1 MKPRLYEAGT
11 LEFNN
16 NGIGILADAVS
27 CRVLQESGTEEL
39 EMEYPAE
46 GTFSKELTHK
56 RLILAKPEPLREE
69 QPYSIY
75 RITKGSGAKMKVYA
89 RHVAYDLQGHPVR
102 PFTAGTSQEAVAGL
116 KANAMTEHPFSFWT
130 DVEKNG
136 TFTAKVPTA
145 AWNLLGGMEGSI
157 LDIYHGEYEFD
168 RYTVRLRTRRGA
180 DRGVSIRY
188 GKNLQTLEQ
197 DNNCE
202 GCYTGVVAYWVDTQT
217 GDSVYAEPVMAEGS
231 FGYTRVLPVDMTSKF
246 EVKPTAAQLQEQAAQ
261 YIRDNNIGEPN
272 VSLDVKFVALDQT
285 VEYGDRALLERVQF
299 GDTVHVFFPK
309 IGIDVASRV
318 VKTDFDSLAERYNT
332 VTIGKVKSSMAD
344 LFVKQQQEIQRKPE
358 GTALQLAIRQA
369 TAAIL
374 GARGGAARLLDT
386 DGDGMTDTI
395 YVADNAD
402 PNLAKQV
409 WRWNYAGWG
418 VSKNGYNGPF
428 LMAATL
434 DGGFVADFITAG
446 ILRAE
451 LVKAGV
457 LSDGVGANYWDM
469 ETGDFRLSA
478 GVKFGDKTLQK
489 AINDSAAGAVDAQT
503 QQDIANRLFKI
514 GCPDEVK
521 GIAYLNGELYVNGSF
536 INAGEIDANVVK
548 VKNLNADEINT
559 GKLKVDFLDVDNL
572 VTRKLK
578 ATAEYNGYTVT
589 VETDEDGIQFTGND
603 GTVSELLASMGIKE
617 DDENY
622 ATANGY
628 LELHQIVKG
637 TPGRWVR
644 VGPTEFTMG
653 GSTVDDNILSFYVAD
668 DGRCCIMTDSIG
680 VTGLGNCKWEYISAI
695 DKTVLV
701 LK

>member
-11 LEFNN
+11 LEFHN
-16 NGIGILADAVS
+16 NGIGVLADAVS
-27 CRVLQESGTEEL
+27 CRVLQEFGSEEL
-39 EMEYPAE
+39 EMEYPVE
-46 GTFSKELTHK
+46 GMLSKELTHK

-75 RITKGSGAKMKVYA
+75 RVAKGSGGAMKVYA

-102 PFTAGTSQEAVAGL
+102 PFTARTSQEAVAGL
-116 KANAMTEHPFSFWT
+116 KSNAMTEHPFSFWT
-130 DVEKNG
+130 DVAKNG
-136 TFTAKVPTA
+136 EFSVKVPTA

-157 LDIYHGEYEFD
+157 LDTYHGEYEFD
-168 RYTVRLRTRRGA
+168 RYTVRLWTRRGQ

-202 GCYTGVVAYWVDTQT
+202 GCYTGVVAYWVDTQSGET
-217 GDSVYAEPVMAEGS
+217 LYAEPVYAEGN
-231 FGYTRVLPVDMTSKF
+231 FGYTRVLPVDMTQKF
-246 EVKPTAAQLQEQAAQ
+246 EAKPTVAELQAQAAK
-261 YIRDNNIGEPN
+261 YIRDNDIGEPN

-285 VEYGDRALLERVQF
+285 VEYGDRALLERVCF
-299 GDTVHVFFPK
+299 GDTVHTFFPK
-309 IGIDVASRV
+309 MDIDVAARV
-318 VKTDFDSLAERYNT
+318 VKTDFDCLAERYNG
-332 VTIGKVKSSMAD
+332 VTIGKVRSSMAD

-358 GTALQLAIRQA
+358 GTALQLAINQA

-374 GARGGAARLLDT
+374 GAKGGAARLLDT

-418 VSKNGYNGPF
+418 VSKTGYNGPF

-489 AINDSAAGAVDAQT
+489 AINDSAAGAVNAQT

-521 GIAYLNGELYVNGSF
+521 GIAYLDGELYVNGSF
-536 INAGEIDANVVK
+536 VKAGEIDANDVK

-559 GKLKVDFLDVDNL
+559 GKLKADFIDVDNL
-572 VTRKLK
+572 ETKKLK
-578 ATAEYNGYTVT
+578 ATTEYDGYTVT
-589 VETDEDGIQFTGND
+589 VRANSGGVNIAGDD
-603 GTVSELLASMGIKE
+603 GTLSNVLASLNVTWDQQNYANSSGVLQLVQVSEGAPTDLALLSPDRLTIRSIS
-617 DDENY
+617 DE
-622 ATANGY
+622 TAFYIYKNAEGKFA
-628 LELHQIVKG
+628 VK
-637 TPGRWVR
+637 
-644 VGPTEFTMG
+644 
-653 GSTVDDNILSFYVAD
+653 
-668 DGRCCIMTDSIG
+668 TDSIEPSG
-680 VTGLGNCKWEYISAI
+680 SGNCKWEYISAI
-695 DKTVLV
+695 GKTVLV